1 MTTTML
7 RNLLLIEHWFCPLVV
22 LVPLRFEGVV
32 LKVCDVCLQHCL
44 IVTGGLLVGK
54 KVVRPA
60 MEPRVCWM
68 VFDLFRLLLSLL
80 RHLPLVC
87 QWIDDLLV
95 LHMCLG
101 DPTN

>member
-7 RNLLLIEHWFCPLVV
+7 WYLLLIEHWFCPLVV

-80 RHLPLVC
+80 RPLPLVC

>member
-1 MTTTML
+1 ML
-7 RNLLLIEHWFCPLVV
+7 WYLLLAEHWFFLLVV
-22 LVPLRFEGVV
+22 LVLLRFEGVV

-44 IVTGGLLVGK
+44 IVTWGLLVGK

-60 MEPRVCWM
+60 MEPRMCWM
-68 VFDLFRLLLSLL
+68 LFDLFRWLLSLL

-87 QWIDDLLV
+87 QWTDDLLV
-95 LHMCLG
+95 LRMCLG